1 MHIFGKM
8 NGYTFFIN
16 FLNSN
21 RMKIKFVGAAREV
34 TGSKHL
40 ISTDD
45 GKKILLDCGMYQG
58 KGLETDSMNRNLGFD
73 PSEIDHLIL
82 SHAHIDHSGLIPYM
96 YRLGFRGSIITT
108 NATRDLCSIMLSDS
122 AHIQELDIKWFNKK
136 RQRNNQSPVEPIYS
150 ISDAE
155 ECMKLF
161 IGIGYNRKFNIDSN
175 INVRFTHSGHMLGS
189 AVVNIEITENGQ
201 TKRVAFTGDIGR
213 PINKILMPPA
223 VFPTCD
229 YLITESTYGDRLHTD
244 EKVSIDELLS
254 IVNRTCVAN
263 RGKLIIPA
271 FSVGRTQE
279 IVFVLNELH
288 NKGLLPRIKV
298 YVDSPLS
305 VNATEVFR
313 LHTECMNET
322 VRSVMKYDDDPFG
335 FKSLVMIKNVDESKA
350 LNDSDD
356 PCIIVSSSGMAEA
369 GRVKHHIANNISN
382 WRNTIL
388 LVGYCSPTSLGAR
401 IQEPGLRFI
410 SILGEIHEVNA
421 RIAKI
426 DAFSG
431 HGDYKEMI
439 DFLDCQDKETVRNVF
454 LVHGEYEVQKAYKEK
469 LNNAGFRQV
478 TIPALGESF
487 EL

>member
-1 MHIFGKM
+1 
-8 NGYTFFIN
+8 
-16 FLNSN
+16 
-21 RMKIKFVGAAREV
+21 MKIKFIGAAREV

-40 ISTDD
+40 LITDK

-58 KGLETDSMNRNLGFD
+58 KGLETDAMNRNLGFD
-73 PSEIDHLIL
+73 PSEIDCLIL

-96 YRLGFRGSIITT
+96 YRLGFRGSIVTT
-108 NATRDLCSIMLSDS
+108 NATRDLCSIMLLDS

-136 RQRNNQSPVEPIYS
+136 RVRNNLSPVEPIYS
-150 ISDAE
+150 IVDAE

-161 IGIGYNRKFNIDSN
+161 IGVGYNRRFNIDSD

-189 AVVNIEITENGQ
+189 AVVNLEITENGQ
-201 TKRVAFTGDIGR
+201 IKRLAFTGDIGR
-213 PINKILMPPA
+213 PSNKILMPPA
-223 VFPTCD
+223 AFPSCD
-229 YLITESTYGDRLHTD
+229 YLIAESTYGDRLHSN
-244 EKVSIDELLS
+244 EQESVDELLA
-254 IVNRTCVAN
+254 IVNETCVN
-263 RGKLIIPA
+263 NKGKLIIPA

-279 IVFVLNELH
+279 IVFVLNELY
-288 NKGLLPRIKV
+288 NNGLLPRIRV

-322 VRSVMKYDDDPFG
+322 VRNVMKYDDDPFG
-335 FKSLVMIKNVDESKA
+335 FKSLVMIKNVEESKA
-350 LNDSDD
+350 LNSSEE
-356 PCIIVSSSGMAEA
+356 PCIIISSSGMAEA

-410 SILGEIHEVNA
+410 SILGEMHEVNA

-431 HGDYKEMI
+431 HGDYSEMI
-439 DFLDCQDKETVRNVF
+439 HFLECQDKEMVRNVF
-454 LVHGEYEVQKAYKEK
+454 LVHGEYEVQKAYSEK
-469 LNNAGFRQV
+469 LIETGYRQV
-478 TIPALGESF
+478 TIPAMGETF